1 MDTGILQRM
10 QCFVVLYA
18 KEFVLK
24 IMLHIAIAAREW
36 TERSQTMKF
45 RNPETGEVFAD
56 LMQYVFEHICNPRT
70 GEHRC
75 VGCPID
81 FLRSTLSCGNIVLS
95 NPNLVSDTI
104 GYEIIRE
111 PGVDFP
117 EPEYDPDEVALKGAG
132 IDPVKP
138 LEIEEVKYLESEA
151 MKEDTP
157 MSTKIRPAV
166 EKLAEMEKQDANRK
180 FPLFHSLH
188 EGYAVLLEEVEEARE
203 ALTRTEISLSALWAH
218 IRDNNAGRAPEFAGR
233 VREHALDLA
242 VEAVQAAAMAQKL
255 IDSMKKEDHH
265 EQSD

>member
-1 MDTGILQRM
+1 
-10 QCFVVLYA
+10 
-18 KEFVLK
+18 
-24 IMLHIAIAAREW
+24 
-36 TERSQTMKF
+36 MKF
-45 RNPETGEVFAD
+45 RNPETGEVFEDIAAARFAFCS
-56 LMQYVFEHICNPRT
+56 QKCRE
-70 GEHRC
+70 
-75 VGCPID
+75 CPI
-81 FLRSTLSCGNIVLS
+81 SCWNNEDETRCDIYCHDHLCDS
-95 NPNLVSDTI
+95 ARLM

-117 EPEYDPDEVALKGAG
+117 EPEYDPDEVAFKGVES
-132 IDPVKP
+132 DPVKP
-138 LEIEEVKYLESEA
+138 LEIEEVKCLESEA

-157 MSTKIRPAV
+157 MSTKIRPAI

-180 FPLFHSLH
+180 FPLFHSMH